1 MARGITA
8 KTLLNKTFKTFKFDG
23 IWNEVLGEQERGGIW
38 VIYGNEK
45 NGKTTLALL
54 LSEMLTNHENLNF
67 VSAEEGTGF
76 TFKQNLSRAK
86 LDYKNTKIKFYEY
99 LEIEELDKML
109 TKRQAPRIW
118 VFDNATAYSDDFKT
132 AVLRR
137 LRRQYPDTLFIIMA
151 HMEKNEPTTA
161 MAKLAKKLCNVYF
174 RVEGLTAFVGGR
186 CPGGAITID
195 EQKAMLYHGSQIK
208 QQHHEQQK

>member
-8 KTLLNKTFKTFKFDG
+8 KTLLNKKFKTFKFDG
-23 IWNEVLGEQERGGIW
+23 IWAKVLGEQERGGIW

-54 LSEMLTNHENLNF
+54 LSEYLTNFENVNYI
-67 VSAEEGTGF
+67 SAEEGTGF
-76 TFKQNLSRAK
+76 TFQQNLSRAK
-86 LDYKNTKIKFYEY
+86 IDFKNTKIKFYDY
-99 LEIEELDKML
+99 IEIEDLTNMLDK
-109 TKRQAPRIW
+109 RQSARIT
-118 VFDNATAYSDDFKT
+118 VIDNATAYVDDLKT
-132 AVLRR
+132 AVLRKLKR
-137 LRRQYPDTLFIIMA
+137 LYPDTLFIIMA

-186 CPGGAITID
+186 CPGGSITIN
-195 EQKAMLYHGSQIK
+195 EQTAMLYHGTEIK
-208 QQHHEQQK
+208 NTAS

>member
-8 KTLLNKTFKTFKFDG
+8 KTLLNKKFKTYKFDG
-23 IWNEVLGEQERGGIW
+23 IWAEVLGEQERGGIW

-54 LSEMLTNHENLNF
+54 LSEYLTKFDNLNY

-76 TFKQNLSRAK
+76 TFQQNLSRAK
-86 LDYKNTKIKFYEY
+86 IDFKNTKIKFYDY
-99 LEIEELDKML
+99 LEIEEIDKML
-109 TKRQAPRIW
+109 TKRQNARII
-118 VFDNATAYSDDFKT
+118 VLDNATAYVDDLKT

-137 LRRQYPDTLFIIMA
+137 LKRDYPDVLFIIMA

-174 RVEGLTAFVGGR
+174 RIEGLTAFVGGR
-186 CPGGAITID
+186 CPGGSITIN
-195 EQKAMLYHGSQIK
+195 EQTAMLFHGSEIK
-208 QQHHEQQK
+208 NKKR

>member
-8 KTLLNKTFKTFKFDG
+8 KTLLNKKFKTFQFTG
-23 IWNEVLGEQERGGIW
+23 IWEKVLGEQERGGIW

-54 LSEMLTNHENLNF
+54 LSEYLTNYENLNY

-76 TFKQNLSRAK
+76 TFKQNLKRAK
-86 LDYKNTKIKFYEY
+86 IDFKNTKIKFYEY
-99 LEIEELDKML
+99 LEIEELDSML
-109 TKRQAPRIW
+109 SRRQCPKIM
-118 VFDNATAYSDDFKT
+118 VIDNATAYVDDLKT
-132 AVLRR
+132 TVLRR
-137 LRRQYPDTLFIIMA
+137 LRRVYPDTLFIIMA

-186 CPGGAITID
+186 CPGGTITIN
-195 EQKAMLYHGSQIK
+195 EQTAMLYHGSEIK
-208 QQHHEQQK
+208 N

>member
-8 KTLLNKTFKTFKFDG
+8 KTLLGKTFQTHKFDG
-23 IWNEVLGEQERGGIW
+23 VFGAVLGEQEKGGIW

-54 LSEMLTNHENLNF
+54 LAEYLTKFENLAY
-67 VSAEEGTGF
+67 VSAEEGVGF
-76 TFKQNLSRAK
+76 TFQQNLKRAK
-86 LDYKNTKIKFYEY
+86 IDYKNTKIKFYDYQTAE
-99 LEIEELDKML
+99 EIDALL
-109 TKRQAPRIW
+109 SKRQAPGILIL
-118 VFDNATAYSDDFKT
+118 DNATVYVDDIKT
-132 AVLRR
+132 GVLRK
-137 LRRQYPDTLFIIMA
+137 LAMNHPKTKIIVMA

-195 EQKAMLYHGSQIK
+195 LEKAMLYHGTQIIK
-208 QQHHEQQK
+208 

>member
-1 MARGITA
+1 MARGITV
-8 KTLLNKTFKTFKFDG
+8 KTLLNKKFKTFRFTG
-23 IWNEVLGEQERGGIW
+23 IWEKVLGEQERGGIW

-54 LSEMLTNHENLNF
+54 LSEYLTQFENLNY

-76 TFKQNLSRAK
+76 TFQQNIARAK
-86 LDYKNTKIKFYEY
+86 IDFKNTKIKFHDF
-99 LEIEELDKML
+99 LEIEELETML
-109 TKRQAPRIW
+109 SKRQSAKIM
-118 VFDNATAYSDDFKT
+118 VIDNATAYVDDFKT
-132 AVLRR
+132 AVLRKIK
-137 LRRQYPDTLFIIMA
+137 RQFPDTLFIIMA

-186 CPGGAITID
+186 CPGGILTIND
-195 EQKAMLYHGSQIK
+195 QTAMLFHGSEISK
-208 QQHHEQQK
+208 N

>member
-8 KTLLNKTFKTFKFDG
+8 KTLLNKKFKTFVFDG
-23 IWNEVLGEQERGGIW
+23 IWAAVLGEQERGGIW

-54 LSEMLTNHENLNF
+54 LSEMLTEYENLNY

-76 TFKQNLSRAK
+76 TFQQNLARAK
-86 LDYKNTKIKFYEY
+86 IDFKNTKIKFYDY
-99 LEIEELDKML
+99 LEIEEIDKML
-109 TKRQAPRIW
+109 NKRQSARII
-118 VFDNATAYSDDFKT
+118 VLDNATAYIDDLKT

-137 LRRQYPDTLFIIMA
+137 LKRDYPDVLFIIMA
-151 HMEKNEPTTA
+151 HSEKNEPTTA

-174 RVEGLTAFVGGR
+174 RIEGLTAFVGGR
-186 CPGGAITID
+186 CPGGTITIN
-195 EQKAMLYHGSQIK
+195 EQTAMLFHGSEIK
-208 QQHHEQQK
+208 NKL

>member
-8 KTLLNKTFKTFKFDG
+8 KTLLSKKFKTFKFDG
-23 IWNEVLGEQERGGIW
+23 IWKEVLGEQERGGIW

-54 LSEMLTNHENLNF
+54 LSEYLTKFENLNYI
-67 VSAEEGTGF
+67 SAEEGTGF
-76 TFKQNLSRAK
+76 TFQQNLSRAK
-86 LDYKNTKIKFYEY
+86 IDFKNTKIKFYEY
-99 LEIEELDKML
+99 LEIEELDTML
-109 TKRQAPRIW
+109 NKRQSAKI
-118 VFDNATAYSDDFKT
+118 VVIDNATAYVDDFKT
-132 AVLRR
+132 AVLRK
-137 LRRQYPDTLFIIMA
+137 LRRLYPDTLFIIMA

-186 CPGGAITID
+186 CPGGSLTIN
-195 EQKAMLYHGSQIK
+195 EQTAMLYHGTEIK
-208 QQHHEQQK
+208 N

>member
-1 MARGITA
+1 MARGITV
-8 KTLLNKTFKTFKFDG
+8 KTLLNKKFKTFRFTG
-23 IWNEVLGEQERGGIW
+23 IWEKVLGEQERGGIW

-54 LSEMLTNHENLNF
+54 LSEYLTKFENLNY

-76 TFKQNLSRAK
+76 TFQQNIARAK
-86 LDYKNTKIKFYEY
+86 IDFKNTKIKFHDF
-99 LEIEELDKML
+99 LEMEELETML
-109 TKRQAPRIW
+109 SKRQSAKII
-118 VFDNATAYSDDFKT
+118 VIDNATAYVDDLKT
-132 AVLRR
+132 AVLRK
-137 LRRQYPDTLFIIMA
+137 LKRQFPDTLFIIMA

-186 CPGGAITID
+186 CPGGILTIND
-195 EQKAMLYHGSQIK
+195 QTAMLFHGSEISK
-208 QQHHEQQK
+208 N

>member
-8 KTLLNKTFKTFKFDG
+8 KTLLNKTFKTYKFDG
-23 IWNEVLGEQERGGIW
+23 IWESVLGEQERGGIW

-54 LSEMLTNHENLNF
+54 LSEYLTKFENLNY

-76 TFKQNLSRAK
+76 TFQQNLARAK
-86 LDYKNTKIKFYEY
+86 IDFKNTKIKFYDY
-99 LEIEELDKML
+99 LEIEEIDNML
-109 TKRQAPRIW
+109 TKRQNARIM
-118 VFDNATAYSDDFKT
+118 VLDNATAYVDDLKT

-137 LRRQYPDTLFIIMA
+137 LKRDYPDVLFIIMA

-174 RVEGLTAFVGGR
+174 RIEGLTAFVGGR
-186 CPGGAITID
+186 CPGGTITIN
-195 EQKAMLYHGSQIK
+195 EQTAMLFHGSEIK
-208 QQHHEQQK
+208 NKKL

>member
-1 MARGITA
+1 MARGITV
-8 KTLLNKTFKTFKFDG
+8 KTLLNKKFKTFRFTG
-23 IWNEVLGEQERGGIW
+23 IWERVLGEQERGGIW

-54 LSEMLTNHENLNF
+54 LAEYLTKFENLNY

-76 TFKQNLSRAK
+76 TFQQNLTRAK
-86 LDYKNTKIKFYEY
+86 IDFKNTKIKFYDY
-99 LEIEELDKML
+99 LEIEELEAML
-109 TKRQAPRIW
+109 SKRQSAKI
-118 VFDNATAYSDDFKT
+118 VVIDNATAYVDDLKT
-132 AVLRR
+132 AVLRK
-137 LRRQYPDTLFIIMA
+137 LKRQFPDTLFIIMA

-186 CPGGAITID
+186 CPGGILTIND
-195 EQKAMLYHGSQIK
+195 QTAMLFHGSEISK
-208 QQHHEQQK
+208 N

>member
-1 MARGITA
+1 MARGITV
-8 KTLLNKTFKTFKFDG
+8 KTLLNKKFKTFRFTG
-23 IWNEVLGEQERGGIW
+23 IWEKVLGEQERGGIW

-54 LSEMLTNHENLNF
+54 LSEYLTKFENLNY

-76 TFKQNLSRAK
+76 TFQQNIARAK
-86 LDYKNTKIKFYEY
+86 IDFKNTKIKFHDF
-99 LEIEELDKML
+99 LEMEELETML
-109 TKRQAPRIW
+109 SKRQSAKII
-118 VFDNATAYSDDFKT
+118 VIDNATAYIDDLKT
-132 AVLRR
+132 AVLRK
-137 LRRQYPDTLFIIMA
+137 LKRQFPDTLFIIMA

-186 CPGGAITID
+186 CPGGILTIND
-195 EQKAMLYHGSQIK
+195 QTAMLFHGSEISK
-208 QQHHEQQK
+208 N

>member
-8 KTLLNKTFKTFKFDG
+8 KTLLNKKFKTYKFDG
-23 IWNEVLGEQERGGIW
+23 IWKKVLGEQERGGIW

-54 LSEMLTNHENLNF
+54 LSEYLTKFDNLNY

-76 TFKQNLSRAK
+76 TFQQNLARAK
-86 LDYKNTKIKFYEY
+86 IDFKNTKIKFYDY
-99 LEIEELDKML
+99 LEIEEIDKML
-109 TKRQAPRIW
+109 TKRQNARIM
-118 VFDNATAYSDDFKT
+118 VFDNATAYVDDLKT

-137 LRRQYPDTLFIIMA
+137 LKRDYPDVLFIIMA

-174 RVEGLTAFVGGR
+174 RIEGLTAFVGGR
-186 CPGGAITID
+186 CPGGTITIN
-195 EQKAMLYHGSQIK
+195 EQTAMLFHGSEIK
-208 QQHHEQQK
+208 NK

>member
-8 KTLLNKTFKTFKFDG
+8 KTLLNKKFKTYKFDG
-23 IWNEVLGEQERGGIW
+23 IWAEVLGEQERGGIW

-54 LSEMLTNHENLNF
+54 LSEYLTKFDNLNY

-76 TFKQNLSRAK
+76 TFQQNLSRAK
-86 LDYKNTKIKFYEY
+86 IDFKNTKIKFYDY
-99 LEIEELDKML
+99 LEIEEIDKML
-109 TKRQAPRIW
+109 TKRQNARII
-118 VFDNATAYSDDFKT
+118 VLDNATAYVDDLKT

-137 LRRQYPDTLFIIMA
+137 LKRDYPDVLFIIMA

-174 RVEGLTAFVGGR
+174 RIEGLTAFVGGR
-186 CPGGAITID
+186 CPGGSITIN
-195 EQKAMLYHGSQIK
+195 EQTAMLFHGSEIK
-208 QQHHEQQK
+208 NKKL

>member
-1 MARGITA
+1 MARGITV
-8 KTLLNKTFKTFKFDG
+8 KTLLNKKFKTFRFTG
-23 IWNEVLGEQERGGIW
+23 IWERVLGEQERGGIW

-54 LSEMLTNHENLNF
+54 LSEYLTKFENLNY

-76 TFKQNLSRAK
+76 TFQQNLTRAK
-86 LDYKNTKIKFYEY
+86 IDFKNTKIKFYDY
-99 LEIEELDKML
+99 LEIEELEAML
-109 TKRQAPRIW
+109 SKRQSAKI
-118 VFDNATAYSDDFKT
+118 VVIDNATAYVDDLKT
-132 AVLRR
+132 AVLRK
-137 LRRQYPDTLFIIMA
+137 LKRQFPDTLFIIMA

-186 CPGGAITID
+186 CPGGILTIND
-195 EQKAMLYHGSQIK
+195 QTAMLFHGSEISK
-208 QQHHEQQK
+208 N

>member
-8 KTLLNKTFKTFKFDG
+8 KTLLSKKFKTFKFDG
-23 IWNEVLGEQERGGIW
+23 IWKEVLGEQERGGIW

-54 LSEMLTNHENLNF
+54 LSEYLTKFENLNYI
-67 VSAEEGTGF
+67 SAEEGTGF
-76 TFKQNLSRAK
+76 TFQQNLSRAK
-86 LDYKNTKIKFYEY
+86 IDFKNTKIKFYEY
-99 LEIEELDKML
+99 LEIEELDTML
-109 TKRQAPRIW
+109 KKRQSARI
-118 VFDNATAYSDDFKT
+118 VVIDNATAYMDDLKT
-132 AVLRR
+132 AVLRK
-137 LRRQYPDTLFIIMA
+137 LRRLYPDTLFIIMA

-186 CPGGAITID
+186 CPGGSLTIN
-195 EQKAMLYHGSQIK
+195 EQTAMLYHGSEIK
-208 QQHHEQQK
+208 N

>member
-8 KTLLNKTFKTFKFDG
+8 KTLLSKKFKTFQFDG
-23 IWNEVLGEQERGGIW
+23 IWHKVLGEQERGGIW

-54 LSEMLTNHENLNF
+54 LAEYLTNFEKLNF
-67 VSAEEGTGF
+67 ISAEEGTGF
-76 TFKQNLSRAK
+76 TFQQNLSRAK
-86 LDYKNTKIKFYEY
+86 IDFKNTKIKFYDY
-99 LEIEELDKML
+99 LEIEELEAML
-109 TKRQAPRIW
+109 SKRQCSKIM
-118 VFDNATAYSDDFKT
+118 VFDNATAYVDDLKT

-137 LRRQYPDTLFIIMA
+137 LKRDNPDTLFIIMA

-186 CPGGAITID
+186 CPGGEIIINDQT
-195 EQKAMLYHGSQIK
+195 AMLFHGSEITK
-208 QQHHEQQK
+208 N

>member
-1 MARGITA
+1 MARGITV
-8 KTLLNKTFKTFKFDG
+8 KTLLNKKFKTFRFTG
-23 IWNEVLGEQERGGIW
+23 IWEKVLGEQERGGIW

-54 LSEMLTNHENLNF
+54 LSEYLTQFENLNY

-76 TFKQNLSRAK
+76 TFQQNIARAK
-86 LDYKNTKIKFYEY
+86 IDFKNTKIKFHDF
-99 LEIEELDKML
+99 LEIEELETML
-109 TKRQAPRIW
+109 SKRQSAKII
-118 VFDNATAYSDDFKT
+118 VIDNATAYVDDLKT
-132 AVLRR
+132 AVLRK
-137 LRRQYPDTLFIIMA
+137 LKRQFPDTLFIIMA

-186 CPGGAITID
+186 CPGGILTIND
-195 EQKAMLYHGSQIK
+195 QTAMLFHGSEISK
-208 QQHHEQQK
+208 N

>member
-1 MARGITA
+1 MARGITV
-8 KTLLNKTFKTFKFDG
+8 KTLLNKKFKTFRFTG
-23 IWNEVLGEQERGGIW
+23 IWEKVLGEQERGGIW

-54 LSEMLTNHENLNF
+54 LSEYLTQFENLNY

-76 TFKQNLSRAK
+76 TFQQNIARAK
-86 LDYKNTKIKFYEY
+86 IDFKNTKIKFHDF
-99 LEIEELDKML
+99 LEMEELETML
-109 TKRQAPRIW
+109 SKRQSAKII
-118 VFDNATAYSDDFKT
+118 VIDNATAYVDDLKT
-132 AVLRR
+132 AVLRK
-137 LRRQYPDTLFIIMA
+137 LKRQFPDTLFIIMA

-186 CPGGAITID
+186 CPGGILTIND
-195 EQKAMLYHGSQIK
+195 QTAMLFHGSEISK
-208 QQHHEQQK
+208 N

>member
-1 MARGITA
+1 MARGITV
-8 KTLLNKTFKTFKFDG
+8 KTLLNKKFKTFRFTG
-23 IWNEVLGEQERGGIW
+23 IWEKVLGEQERGGIW

-54 LSEMLTNHENLNF
+54 LSEYLTQFENLNY

-76 TFKQNLSRAK
+76 TFQQNIARAK
-86 LDYKNTKIKFYEY
+86 IDFKNTKIKFHDF
-99 LEIEELDKML
+99 LEMEELEKML
-109 TKRQAPRIW
+109 FKRQSAKII
-118 VFDNATAYSDDFKT
+118 VIDNATAYVDDLKT
-132 AVLRR
+132 AVLRK
-137 LRRQYPDTLFIIMA
+137 LKRQFPDTLFIIMA

-186 CPGGAITID
+186 CPGGILTIND
-195 EQKAMLYHGSQIK
+195 QTAMLYHGSEISK
-208 QQHHEQQK
+208 N

>member
-8 KTLLNKTFKTFKFDG
+8 KTLLSKKFKTFKFDG
-23 IWNEVLGEQERGGIW
+23 IWKEVLGEQERGGIW

-54 LSEMLTNHENLNF
+54 LSEYLTKFENLNYI
-67 VSAEEGTGF
+67 SAEEGTGF
-76 TFKQNLSRAK
+76 TFQQNLSRAK
-86 LDYKNTKIKFYEY
+86 IDFKNTKIKFYEY
-99 LEIEELDKML
+99 LEIEELDTML
-109 TKRQAPRIW
+109 NKRQSARI
-118 VFDNATAYSDDFKT
+118 VVIDNATAYMDDLKT
-132 AVLRR
+132 AVLRK
-137 LRRQYPDTLFIIMA
+137 LRRLYPDTLFIIMA

-186 CPGGAITID
+186 CPGGSLTIN
-195 EQKAMLYHGSQIK
+195 EQTAMLYHGSEIK
-208 QQHHEQQK
+208 N